1 MPGRAGRQVAGT
13 TGRRWLAQPCKAAA
27 KAGGIAANNRRMMR
41 ILLRNPLGNVRR
53 HSAGAAQP
61 PYLRVEREASEGGH
75 AVRITVRDYGAGVGE
90 YVLPHLAEALYR
102 PDSARGRTAG
112 GVGLGLYLCKLVG
125 QAHGGSLTLRN
136 AQPGWRLP

>member
-1 MPGRAGRQVAGT
+1 
-13 TGRRWLAQPCKAAA
+13 
-27 KAGGIAANNRRMMR
+27 MMR

-75 AVRITVRDYGAGVGE
+75 AVRITVRDYSAGVGE